1 MAAEKKA
8 GNAQKPPVFPF
19 KLSSCS
25 DIILFYPTPPPTIE
39 KGEGPPEMSIT
50 YLFLIVVVGKKVR
63 YIYFVV

>member
-25 DIILFYPTPPPTIE
+25 DIILFYPTHPPNYGKRGGTS
-39 KGEGPPEMSIT
+39 GNVIT
-50 YLFLIVVVGKKVR
+50 YTFNSGGGKKVR